1 MAPEAP
7 APGDPLPGGAPASG
21 APASPRSA
29 AEVLALL
36 DGALAEV
43 RSAADAAAV
52 RRVAALWV
60 SGKESRQRGWFAGV
74 KSSPDPA
81 AFGQALN
88 RFKASVEEAV
98 KARLAEIEGGK
109 GPAAPS
115 SAGPA
120 FDPTMPGTAARR
132 GSLHPITLVT
142 RELVRVFAGLGFE
155 VATGPEV
162 EDEQHNFEGLN
173 IPPDHPARDP
183 ADNFMLPGGL
193 LLRSQTS
200 PVQVRTLESRRPPLR
215 ILAPGRVYRPDTV
228 DARHLYAFHQVE
240 GLCVGEGI
248 SMADLKGT
256 LAAFAEGFYG
266 EGVKT
271 RFRPSYFPFTEPSAE
286 MDVSCPAC
294 GGTAEDVP
302 GHRCSTCGGEGWMEL
317 LGCGMVHPKVLLR
330 AGHDPERWTGFAFGM
345 GIERAAMRRWAIEDI
360 RALVENDAR
369 FLGQFA

>member
-1 MAPEAP
+1 VASKRRPG
-7 APGDPLPGGAPASG
+7 GDPPRTPEEVGRLLERALADLARLPTAREIRDFDAATASG
-21 APASPRSA
+21 KDSALRS
-29 AEVLALL
+29 
-36 DGALAEV
+36 
-43 RSAADAAAV
+43 
-52 RRVAALWV
+52 
-60 SGKESRQRGWFAGV
+60 WFAGV
-74 KSSPDPA
+74 RSAKDPG
-81 AFGQALN
+81 AFGKALN
-88 RFKASVEEAV
+88 EFKVRFEEAV
-98 KARLAEIEGGK
+98 RSALAGREGAVA
-109 GPAAPS
+109 GPAAAS
-115 SAGPA
+115 GAAA
-120 FDPTMPGTAARR
+120 FDPTMPGRRHRR
-132 GSLHPITLVT
+132 GTLHPITLVT
-142 RELVRVFAGLGFE
+142 RELIRVFAGLGFE

-162 EDEQHNFEGLN
+162 EDEAHNFDGLN
-173 IPPDHPARDP
+173 IPQGHPARDRSE
-183 ADNFMLPGGL
+183 NFGLPGGL

-200 PVQVRTLESRRPPLR
+200 PVQVRVLESRKPPIR
-215 ILAPGRVYRPDTV
+215 VLAPGRVYRPDTV

-266 EGVKT
+266 AGVRT

-302 GHRCSTCGGEGWMEL
+302 GHRCSTCGGERWMEL
-317 LGCGMVHPKVLLR
+317 LGCGMVHPEVLRR

-345 GIERAAMRRWAIEDI
+345 GIERAAMRRWNIEDI

>member
-1 MAPEAP
+1 VAP
-7 APGDPLPGGAPASG
+7 AGDPEGAPPRTPEEVSRIQESVLG
-21 APASPRSA
+21 AILGESDPAAIRRLA
-29 AEVLALL
+29 AT
-36 DGALAEV
+36 
-43 RSAADAAAV
+43 
-52 RRVAALWV
+52 WV
-60 SGKESRQRGWFAGV
+60 SGRDSRQRAWFSGV
-74 KSSPDPA
+74 KSAPDPA
-81 AFGQALN
+81 AFGSALN
-88 RFKASVEEAV
+88 RFKSAVEEAV
-98 KARLAEIEGGK
+98 RSRLSALGGS
-109 GPAAPS
+109 AAPAGS
-115 SAGPA
+115 PGGSAASAVDPP
-120 FDPTMPGTAARR
+120 FDPTMPGTRARR
-132 GSLHPITLVT
+132 GTLHPISLVT

-162 EDEQHNFEGLN
+162 EDEEHNFDGLN

-183 ADNFMLPGGL
+183 SENFTLPGGL

-200 PVQVRTLESRRPPLR
+200 PVQVRMLESRRPPIR

-266 EGVKT
+266 TGVRT

-286 MDVSCPAC
+286 MDVTCPAC
-294 GGTAEDVP
+294 AGTAEDVP
-302 GHRCSTCGGEGWMEL
+302 GHRCSTCGGEAWMEL
-317 LGCGMVHPKVLLR
+317 LGCGMVHPRVLLR

-360 RALVENDAR
+360 RALVENDVR